1 MGKLTTL
8 SYYHILYDVNIMM
21 IGNTMMIYCNFLL
34 TPKQTDDD
42 STYSI
47 GFHVVTF
54 GGPQQPA

>member
-1 MGKLTTL
+1 
-8 SYYHILYDVNIMM
+8 MM